1 MMSKK
6 KISILGSTGSIGL
19 NALDILDKHR
29 DRFELVAITA
39 WTNAAELKKQI
50 IRHRPKLAC
59 IMSEELAL
67 ELESDPE
74 LKGTRILW
82 GPEGLLESATRD
94 DIEMVVSA
102 IVGSA
107 GLPPTFAAVQ
117 AGKDIAL
124 ANKETLVAAGSIIM
138 KEAGKTGAGIFPVD
152 SEHSAIFQSLA
163 GQRREDVKRLILTAS
178 GGPFRLK
185 SIEELKSVGPEA
197 ALSHPTWSMGSKI
210 SIDSATL
217 MNKGLEIIEARWLFD
232 VDADFID
239 VVVHP
244 ESIVH
249 SMVEYMDGSVI
260 SQMGSPDMKG
270 PIAYALSWPERLDA
284 GSPRLDLVAM
294 GPLTFFK
301 PDTDKFPALKLCY
314 KALKIGGTAPCVL
327 SAANEIAVE
336 AFLNG
341 KIGFMMIATIVERV
355 LSLHEVVD
363 AENIDQV
370 LGADHWARR
379 VAAEE
384 IIKIEKRGVNNLC

>member
-1 MMSKK
+1 MISNKR

-19 NALDILDKHR
+19 STLDILEKHS

-39 WTNAAELKKQI
+39 WNNAAELKKQI
-50 IRHRPKLAC
+50 IRHRPQLAC
-59 IMSEELAL
+59 IESEEAAL
-67 ELESDPE
+67 ELKADSE
-74 LKGTRILW
+74 LKGTEILW
-82 GPEGLLESATRD
+82 GSKGLLEAATRD
-94 DIEMVVSA
+94 DVDMVVSA

-107 GLPPTFAAVQ
+107 GLVPTFAAVQ

-138 KEAGKTGAGIFPVD
+138 KEAATRGVRIFPVD

-178 GGPFRLK
+178 GGPFRSK
-185 SIEELKSVGPEA
+185 SIEELKDVSSEA

-217 MNKGLEIIEARWLFD
+217 MNKGLEVIEARWLFD
-232 VDADFID
+232 VDADLID

-249 SMVEYMDGSVI
+249 SMVEYADGSII
-260 SQMGSPDMKG
+260 SQMGAPDMKG
-270 PIAYALSWPERLDA
+270 PIAYALSWPERLDNGA
-284 GSPRLDLVAM
+284 SGLDLAAVGA
-294 GPLTFFK
+294 LTFYE

-314 KALKIGGTAPCVL
+314 KALKMGGTAPCVL

-336 AFLNG
+336 AFLDG
-341 KIGFMMIATIVERV
+341 KIGFMTIPTIVERV
-355 LSLHEVVD
+355 LSLHEIVD
-363 AENIDQV
+363 AESIQQV
-370 LGADHWARR
+370 LDADNWARK
-379 VAAEE
+379 VAVSE
-384 IIKIEKRGVNNLC
+384 ILKMEKEV

>member
-1 MMSKK
+1 MMSKKK

-19 NALDILDKHR
+19 STLDILDKHS

-39 WTNAAELKKQI
+39 WTNAVELRNQI
-50 IRHRPKLAC
+50 IRYRPQFAC
-59 IMSEELAL
+59 IESEEAAL
-67 ELESDPE
+67 ELKDDPE
-74 LKGTRILW
+74 LNGTTILW
-82 GPEGLLESATRD
+82 GSEGLLESATRD
-94 DIEMVVSA
+94 DIDMVVSA

-107 GLPPTFAAVQ
+107 GLVPTYAAIQ

-138 KEAGKTGAGIFPVD
+138 KEAAKRGVRIFPVD

-185 SIEELKSVGPEA
+185 SLEELNNVGPEA

-232 VDADFID
+232 VDADLID

-249 SMVEYMDGSVI
+249 SMVEYRDGSVI
-260 SQMGSPDMKG
+260 SQMGTPDMKG
-270 PIAYALSWPERLDA
+270 PIAYALSWPERLDG
-284 GSPRLDLVAM
+284 GSPRLDLAQM
-294 GPLTFFK
+294 GSLTFYK

-327 SAANEIAVE
+327 SAANELAVE
-336 AFLNG
+336 AFLAG

-355 LSLHEVVD
+355 LSLHKAVD
-363 AENIDQV
+363 SKEIQQV
-370 LGADHWARR
+370 LDADIWARE
-379 VAAEE
+379 VSAKE
-384 IIKIEKRGVNNLC
+384 IMKMEKGV

>member
-1 MMSKK
+1 MRTKKK

-19 NALDILDKHR
+19 STLDILDKHS

-39 WTNAAELKKQI
+39 WTNAAELKNQI
-50 IRHRPKLAC
+50 IRYRPQLAC
-59 IMSEELAL
+59 IESEEAAL
-67 ELESDPE
+67 ELKDDPE
-74 LKGTRILW
+74 LNGTRILW
-82 GPEGLLESATRD
+82 GSAGLLESATRD
-94 DIEMVVSA
+94 DIDMVVSA

-107 GLPPTFAAVQ
+107 GLVPTYAAVQ

-138 KEAGKTGAGIFPVD
+138 KEAAKRGVRIFPVD

-185 SIEELKSVGPEA
+185 TVEELNNVEPEA

-232 VDADFID
+232 VDADLID

-249 SMVEYMDGSVI
+249 SMVEYRDGSVI
-260 SQMGSPDMKG
+260 SQMGTPDMKG
-270 PIAYALSWPERLDA
+270 PIAYALSWPERLDG
-284 GSPRLDLVAM
+284 GSPRLDLAQM
-294 GPLTFFK
+294 GSLTFYK

-336 AFLNG
+336 AFLAG
-341 KIGFMMIATIVERV
+341 KIGFMMIANIVERV
-355 LSLHEVVD
+355 LSLHKAVELK
-363 AENIDQV
+363 EIQQV
-370 LGADHWARR
+370 LDADIWAR
-379 VAAEE
+379 E
-384 IIKIEKRGVNNLC
+384 ISAKEIMKMEKGV

>member
-1 MMSKK
+1 MISKKK

-19 NALDILDKHR
+19 STLDILEKHS

-39 WTNAAELKKQI
+39 WNNATELKRQI
-50 IRHRPKLAC
+50 IRHRPQLAC
-59 IMSEELAL
+59 IESEEVAL
-67 ELESDPE
+67 ELKSDPE
-74 LKGTRILW
+74 LKGTEILW
-82 GPEGLLESATRD
+82 GAKGLIKAATKED
-94 DIEMVVSA
+94 ADMVVSA
-102 IVGSA
+102 IVGAA
-107 GLPPTFAAVQ
+107 GLVPTFAAVQ

-124 ANKETLVAAGSIIM
+124 ANKETLVAAGSIFM
-138 KEAGKTGAGIFPVD
+138 KEAAKRGVRIFPVD

-185 SIEELKSVGPEA
+185 SIEELKNVSSEA

-217 MNKGLEIIEARWLFD
+217 MNKGLEVIEARWLFD
-232 VDADFID
+232 VDADLID

-260 SQMGSPDMKG
+260 SQMGAPDMKG
-270 PIAYALSWPERLDA
+270 PISYALSWPERLDNGA
-284 GSPRLDLVAM
+284 LGLDLAKV
-294 GPLTFFK
+294 GTLTFYE

-314 KALKIGGTAPCVL
+314 KALKKGGTAPCVL

-336 AFLNG
+336 AFLDG
-341 KIGFMMIATIVERV
+341 KIGFMEIPTLAERV
-355 LSLHEVVD
+355 LSLHEIVD
-363 AENIDQV
+363 AERIQQV
-370 LGADHWARR
+370 LEADNWARK
-379 VAAEE
+379 VAAKE
-384 IIKIEKRGVNNLC
+384 ILKMEKEV

>member
-1 MMSKK
+1 MMSKKK

-19 NALDILDKHR
+19 STLDILDKHS

-39 WTNAAELKKQI
+39 WSNAAELRKQI
-50 IRHRPKLAC
+50 MRHRPQLAC
-59 IMSEELAL
+59 IGSEEAAM
-67 ELESDPE
+67 ELKSDPE

-82 GPEGLLESATRD
+82 GSEGLLESATRD
-94 DIEMVVSA
+94 DIDMVVSA

-107 GLPPTFAAVQ
+107 GLVPTYAAVQ

-138 KEAGKTGAGIFPVD
+138 KEAAKRGVRIFPVD

-185 SIEELKSVGPEA
+185 SVEELKDVGPEA

-232 VDADFID
+232 VDADLID

-249 SMVEYMDGSVI
+249 SMVEYRDGSVI
-260 SQMGSPDMKG
+260 SQMGTPDMKG

-284 GSPRLDLVAM
+284 GSPRLDLAEM
-294 GPLTFFK
+294 GSLTFYE

-336 AFLNG
+336 AFLAG
-341 KIGFMMIATIVERV
+341 KIGFMMIANIVERV
-355 LSLHEVVD
+355 LSLHEAV
-363 AENIDQV
+363 EPKGIQQV
-370 LGADHWARR
+370 LDADIWARE
-379 VAAEE
+379 VSASVVSS
-384 IIKIEKRGVNNLC
+384 VN